1 MATEPDSPSPST
13 PPARLAARR
22 WQQALRAIAAQLA
35 TDRAS
40 MAAAG
45 AAFYATLALFP
56 AISTLISLYGLAFD
70 RASVAQ
76 QLRFL
81 EGLLPAPAY
90 ALIAGRVQALIGQ
103 PPAQLGLGLAIASIM
118 TFWSA
123 SAGTRAV
130 LGALNVA
137 YGVSEQR
144 GFFRFHAMALG
155 MTLAAML
162 VAVGGIAV
170 LVGLPV
176 VAGFLGLEAQAAA
189 LAHLA
194 GFAMLVGFV
203 AASVAVLY
211 WVGPSRD
218 GSARRVVWPGV
229 AVATGL
235 WLAASG
241 ALSFYVAHLPSF
253 GATYGPLG
261 AVVGIMLW
269 FYLSVYAVLV
279 GAEVNA
285 VAGEA
290 VEADDGP
297 VRARAG
303 GATES

>member
-1 MATEPDSPSPST
+1 MATDPDALPGPA
-13 PPARLAARR
+13 PPARRARRDLRR
-22 WQQALRAIAAQLA
+22 WQQTLLAIAESLT

-70 RASVAQ
+70 RASVAP

-90 ALIAGRVQALIGQ
+90 ALIAGRVGALVDQ
-103 PPAQLGLGLAIASIM
+103 PPARLGMGLAIASAI

-137 YGVSEQR
+137 YGVTERR
-144 GFFRFHAMALG
+144 GFLRFQAVALG

-170 LVGLPV
+170 LVALPV
-176 VAGFLGLEAQAAA
+176 VAGFLGLEAHVAA
-189 LAHLA
+189 LVHLA
-194 GFAMLVGFV
+194 GFGMLVGFV

-211 WVGPSRD
+211 RVGPARG
-218 GSARRVVWPGV
+218 GSARRVGWPGV
-229 AVATGL
+229 AVATAL

-285 VAGEA
+285 VVGQAEPR
-290 VEADDGP
+290 ADDD
-297 VRARAG
+297 R
-303 GATES
+303 

>member
-1 MATEPDSPSPST
+1 MAPKRETLPRRAPAAT
-13 PPARLAARR
+13 PALASGRSARGWRR
-22 WQQALRAIAAQLA
+22 TLLAIAESLA

-40 MAAAG
+40 LAAAG

-56 AISTLISLYGLAFD
+56 AISTLISLYGLVFD
-70 RASVAQ
+70 RASVAL

-81 EGLLPAPAY
+81 QGILPGPAY
-90 ALIAGRVQALIGQ
+90 ALIAARVGALVEQPAGR
-103 PPAQLGLGLAIASIM
+103 LGLGLTVASAI

-137 YGVSEQR
+137 YGVSERR
-144 GFFRFHAMALG
+144 GFLRFHAMALA

-170 LVGLPV
+170 LVALPV
-176 VAGFLGLEAQAAA
+176 AVGFVGLAAHMAA
-189 LAHLA
+189 LVHLA
-194 GFAMLVGFV
+194 GFGMLVGFV

-211 WVGPSRD
+211 RVGPSRA
-218 GSARRVVWPGV
+218 GPAAGEGERQRRWPGV
-229 AVATGL
+229 VVATVL

-241 ALSFYVAHLPSF
+241 ALSFYVATLPSF

-261 AVVGIMLW
+261 AVVGVMLW
-269 FYLSVYAVLV
+269 FYFSVYSVLV

-285 VAGEA
+285 LVG
-290 VEADDGP
+290 
-297 VRARAG
+297 RRF
-303 GATES
+303 

>member
-1 MATEPDSPSPST
+1 MAPKRETLPRRVSAAA
-13 PPARLAARR
+13 PARVPGGTAPGWRR
-22 WQQALRAIAAQLA
+22 TLLAIAEQLA

-40 MAAAG
+40 LAAAG

-56 AISTLISLYGLAFD
+56 AISTLISLYGLVFD
-70 RASVAQ
+70 RASVGP

-81 EGLLPAPAY
+81 QGILPGPAY
-90 ALIAGRVQALIGQ
+90 ALIAARVGALVDQPVGR
-103 PPAQLGLGLAIASIM
+103 LGLGLTVASAV

-137 YGVSEQR
+137 YGVTERR
-144 GFFRFHAMALG
+144 GFLRFHAMALA

-170 LVGLPV
+170 LVALPV
-176 VAGFLGLEAQAAA
+176 VVGFVGLAAHVAA
-189 LAHLA
+189 LVHLA
-194 GFAMLVGFV
+194 GFGMLVGFV

-211 WVGPSRD
+211 RVGPSRD
-218 GSARRVVWPGV
+218 GPAREAGRRRRLWPGV
-229 AVATGL
+229 AVATVL

-241 ALSFYVAHLPSF
+241 ALSFYVANLPSF

-261 AVVGIMLW
+261 AVVGVMLW

-285 VAGEA
+285 V
-290 VEADDGP
+290 VEDGFD
-297 VRARAG
+297 
-303 GATES
+303 